1 MQLINAISYDLPMSR
16 KCNNK
21 YFVTI
26 DIAIKPSASEI
37 GWIKSGIIVGIM
49 ALDGVQ
55 IECAT
60 SIFGTDVGDK
70 NCWWQFKY
78 LFMVHYNSEQRRVKN

>member
-1 MQLINAISYDLPMSR
+1 MQYRNIGLPMSR
-16 KCNNK
+16 RCNNK

-26 DIAIKPSASEI
+26 DIAIKPSASET

-55 IECAT
+55 IAPAALMFVT
-60 SIFGTDVGDK
+60 
-70 NCWWQFKY
+70 
-78 LFMVHYNSEQRRVKN
+78 M

>member
-1 MQLINAISYDLPMSR
+1 MQYRKIDLPMSR

-26 DIAIKPSASEI
+26 DIAIKPSASET

-49 ALDGVQ
+49 ALDGDQ
-55 IECAT
+55 IEWADYVRDYVSRCWWQKV
-60 SIFGTDVGDK
+60 GHNDVGD
-70 NCWWQFKY
+70 NTI
-78 LFMVHYNSEQRRVKN
+78 

>member
-1 MQLINAISYDLPMSR
+1 MSR

-60 SIFGTDVGDK
+60 SILGPMLVTKTVDDNLNIFLWCIITQSKD
-70 NCWWQFKY
+70 
-78 LFMVHYNSEQRRVKN
+78 E

>member
-1 MQLINAISYDLPMSR
+1 MQYRKIDLPMSR

-26 DIAIKPSASEI
+26 DIAIKPSASET

-49 ALDGVQ
+49 A
-55 IECAT
+55 
-60 SIFGTDVGDK
+60 
-70 NCWWQFKY
+70 
-78 LFMVHYNSEQRRVKN
+78 

>member
-1 MQLINAISYDLPMSR
+1 MSR

-49 ALDGVQ
+49 ALDGV
-55 IECAT
+55 
-60 SIFGTDVGDK
+60 
-70 NCWWQFKY
+70 
-78 LFMVHYNSEQRRVKN
+78 

>member
-1 MQLINAISYDLPMSR
+1 MQYRNIDLPMSR

-26 DIAIKPSASEI
+26 DIAIKPSASET

-55 IECAT
+55 IEQAVVR
-60 SIFGTDVGDK
+60 DRY
-70 NCWWQFKY
+70 WWQKPSMTF
-78 LFMVHYNSEQRRVKN
+78 LMLVWC

>member
-1 MQLINAISYDLPMSR
+1 MSR

-55 IECAT
+55 IACAT
-60 SIFGTDVGDK
+60 SILGPMLVTKTVDDNLNIFLWCIITQSKD
-70 NCWWQFKY
+70 
-78 LFMVHYNSEQRRVKN
+78 E

>member
-1 MQLINAISYDLPMSR
+1 MQYRKIDLPMSR
-16 KCNNK
+16 RCNNK

-26 DIAIKPSASEI
+26 DIAIKPSASET

-55 IECAT
+55 IEH
-60 SIFGTDVGDK
+60 FGTDVGDK
-70 NCWWQFKY
+70 SRRWQF
-78 LFMVHYNSEQRRVKN
+78 